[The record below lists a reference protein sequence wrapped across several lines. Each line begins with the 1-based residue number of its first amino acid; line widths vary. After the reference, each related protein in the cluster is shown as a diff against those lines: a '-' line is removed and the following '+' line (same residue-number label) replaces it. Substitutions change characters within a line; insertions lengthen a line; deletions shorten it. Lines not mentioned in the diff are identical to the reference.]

1 MEESLESTQSSQ
13 EAIAARNK
21 EEAMPPSSVYIGRT
35 TEKRF
40 KGSATVW
47 FLVMGVVLVVAPGI
61 ILAATQ
67 GRYVTGPLPPQQA
80 AGVPS
85 VRLSVCPSYLPEDW
99 RQIRA
104 APAA

>member
-1 MEESLESTQSSQ
+1 MEESLGSRLSSQ

-47 FLVMGVVLVVAPGI
+47 FLVVAVVLVLAAAI
-61 ILAATQ
+61 ILAAT
-67 GRYVTGPLPPQQA
+67 
-80 AGVPS
+80 
-85 VRLSVCPSYLPEDW
+85 
-99 RQIRA
+99 
-104 APAA
+104 